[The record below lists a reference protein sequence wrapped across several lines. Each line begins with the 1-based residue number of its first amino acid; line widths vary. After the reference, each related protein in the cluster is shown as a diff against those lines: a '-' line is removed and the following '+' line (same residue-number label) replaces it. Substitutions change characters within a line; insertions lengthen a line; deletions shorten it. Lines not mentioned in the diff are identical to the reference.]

1 MPLRHFE
8 AAVDIFLS
16 TWIVTHLGLKTL
28 QQAVQCHAYVC
39 LYKVALHF
47 GLDNNHK
54 WFHKV
59 CCRYYPFLTNKIN
72 LLVHV
77 MTCQCIQ

>member
-16 TWIVTHLGLKTL
+16 TWIVAHLELQTL
-28 QQAVQCHAYVC
+28 QQAVQCHVYVC

-47 GLDNNHK
+47 GLDNNRK
-54 WFHKV
+54 WFHKID
-59 CCRYYPFLTNKIN
+59 YEDSFLCKDKSTLWVKSRHHQYN
-72 LLVHV
+72 
-77 MTCQCIQ
+77 